1 MPQRAQG
8 PQLRRPV
15 RELADGVVDLHLHPA
30 LVGRVHVRLHLRGSQ
45 EGVVDPGVDRR
56 GVVDVDHVRAG
67 RRDLVERGV
76 AVVEARAPLG
86 VRVDGLEGGE
96 GQAEVVAL
104 RLALLHPPRAGAA
117 PDEVRPALLAE
128 TAGALPAIAPR
139 RGQDERL
146 LQVEIGVER
155 PLVAVVLER
164 DLDAGVDVAHPDRV
178 LVLLRHVPGPL
189 ETVGPRAALPAEA
202 HRVAGHVRP
211 ERHLEAD
218 VVQGHGRVGFQR
230 DLVLDRSVELDP
242 PVDGGGEHA
251 GPARRLPLGRALRLP
266 GHLRTVV
273 RPRKPRAIRTLD
285 DERDGRG
292 QQLARRARGRGH
304 LRSEAA
310 ADRSRKAR
318 RVELDRAAEDRERAA
333 LRHDR
338 RVRRHQAVV
347 LGEARVEPAQA
358 REAPGLVVAGGGN
371 GRA

>member
-56 GVVDVDHVRAG
+56 GVVDVDDVRAG
-67 RRDLVERGV
+67 RLDLVERGV
-76 AVVEARAPLG
+76 AVVEARAPLA

-117 PDEVRPALLAE
+117 ADEVRPALRPQPAR
-128 TAGALPAIAPR
+128 ALPAVAPR

-146 LQVEIGVER
+146 RQVEVGVER

-164 DLDAGVDVAHPDRV
+164 ELDAGVDVADPDRV
-178 LVLLRHVPGPL
+178 LVLLRHVPGPV
-189 ETVGPRAALPAEA
+189 EAVGPGAALPAEA

-211 ERHLEAD
+211 QRQLEAD
-218 VVQGHGRVGFQR
+218 VAQVHGVVGLQR

-251 GPARRLPLGRALRLP
+251 GPARRLPLGRALRLLR
-266 GHLRTVV
+266 HLRPVV
-273 RPRKPRAIRTLD
+273 RPGEPRAVRPLD
-285 DERDGRG
+285 DER
-292 QQLARRARGRGH
+292 RRPRP
-304 LRSEAA
+304 AA
-310 ADRSRKAR
+310 
-318 RVELDRAAEDRERAA
+318 RAAGPRPRSP
-333 LRHDR
+333 
-338 RVRRHQAVV
+338 
-347 LGEARVEPAQA
+347 PA
-358 REAPGLVVAGGGN
+358 
-371 GRA
+371 